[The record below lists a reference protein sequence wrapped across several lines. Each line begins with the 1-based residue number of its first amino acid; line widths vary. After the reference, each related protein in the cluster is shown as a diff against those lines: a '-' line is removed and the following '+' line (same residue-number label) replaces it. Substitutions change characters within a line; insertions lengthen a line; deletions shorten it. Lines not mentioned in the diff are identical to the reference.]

1 MTQTPVEPGS
11 GVTLRLAADV
21 EASLGTVAA
30 ELQRQRRDR
39 DELNQAIYPVEI
51 PVKSGIVPA
60 SGTLTIADPELLGP
74 ENGIVWDV
82 RRVTVVGLATNEVVN
97 LYRGSIGSSADAVAN
112 NKITQI
118 TNQGTNA
125 KDGIYSP
132 GLGACLLRGNQV
144 LTIQGTGLTSTEVIT
159 VTWDA
164 ISIPE
169 KWLGA
174 YLL

>member
-1 MTQTPVEPGS
+1 MTATQDEPGL
-11 GVTLRLAADV
+11 TLRLAADV
-21 EASLGTVAA
+21 EASLGTIGT

-51 PVKSGIVPA
+51 PPATGTVPA
-60 SGTLTIADPELLGP
+60 SGTLTIANPELFGP

-82 RRVTVVGLATNEVVN
+82 RRVTVVGLAANEVVN
-97 LYRGSIGSSADAVAN
+97 LYRGATGTSNDAQPN
-112 NKITQI
+112 NKIAQI
-118 TNQGTNA
+118 TNQTTNA
-125 KDGIYSP
+125 KDGTYSP

-144 LTIQGTGLTSTEVIT
+144 LTIQGTGLTNGEIIT

-164 ISIPE
+164 ISVPA